1 MRISLLLKREPFAE
15 ILENTLEKYWQ
26 AKFGC
31 EYSVSLVSRSK
42 ASSTW
47 GNPDPGCRDV
57 PQRWVC
63 NNLLNAIF
71 LPDVD
76 SAALNPIR
84 KEFSRSPSV
93 WKRPLQRAYVSLA
106 TGAFASLLRHATMS
120 VYPQVPEG
128 AGIVI
133 VPGNRKIRILQHS
146 KQQSTCI
153 LKDGFDPAAFHVEVD
168 ARQNATSLGIA
179 VPELIEVNRE
189 QGWFRESYLSGQPLN
204 RLADRQEV
212 VAKRKVAFSDIRRLV
227 EATLEPVTAADYARR
242 LEARIVS
249 SLDEASQINPNNRQ
263 YLLQGVQH
271 LRQSILEATNCPRE
285 LSISETHG
293 DFQPANVLV
302 ADSGCWIIDWE
313 NAGQRQSVYDL
324 LVMVTNSRMSN
335 GLADRLAQVV
345 KSEVAPASES
355 DWPGLD
361 WNTTATRTRH
371 ADLFFLEEVAWHV
384 AENTNTIFTSESSG
398 LNQIVAELRVW
409 LQNRETTIRT

>member
-1 MRISLLLKREPFAE
+1 MRISLLLEREPFAE
-15 ILENTLEKYWQ
+15 ILARSLERYWHEQ
-26 AKFGC
+26 FAREF
-31 EYSVSLVSRSK
+31 SVRLTPGKSAVQSSLQ
-42 ASSTW
+42 ST
-47 GNPDPGCRDV
+47 
-57 PQRWVC
+57 PQQWVC

-71 LPDVD
+71 LPGIQSD
-76 SAALNPIR
+76 ALDPIR

-93 WKRPLQRAYVSLA
+93 WKRPFQRIYVSLA
-106 TGAFASLLRHATMS
+106 TGAMSSRLRHATLE
-120 VYPQVPEG
+120 VTPPVPD
-128 AGIVI
+128 ADDLVI
-133 VPGNRKIRILQHS
+133 IPGNRKVRILEHARQRA
-146 KQQSTCI
+146 TCI
-153 LKDGFDPAAFHVEVD
+153 LKEGFAPAAFHVEID

-227 EATLEPVTAADYARR
+227 EATLEPATAEDYAKS

-249 SLDEASQINPNNRQ
+249 GLDEASQINPHNRQ
-263 YLLQGVQH
+263 YLQQGVQH

-313 NAGQRQSVYDL
+313 NAGRRQSVYDL
-324 LVMVTNSRMSN
+324 LVMTTNSRMSI

-345 KSEVAPASES
+345 KSDVAPASES

-361 WNTTATRTRH
+361 WSTTATRTRH

-398 LNQIVAELRVW
+398 LNQIVAELEVW